1 MDDRFFGPV
10 FTDEELDDFIA
21 HTAGDDFPY
30 LVDDQ
35 IPADLSRM
43 IEGWA

>member
-30 LVDDQ
+30 LADDD
-35 IPADLSRM
+35 IDPDVSDI